1 MKKVIK
7 EFCLRGLLSMGFGP
21 IIYGIV
27 MFILYLCNVDTMV
40 DGLVIFK
47 GVISISIMAFLIAGF
62 SIIWKQEEIQLCKK
76 ILVHFIFLYVL
87 YLIVY
92 LANDWIEKDLLVIG
106 IFTLVFVLGYL
117 LTRLV
122 IYLVERNRAEK
133 FNKYIK

>member
-7 EFCLRGLLSMGFGP
+7 EFGLRGLLSMGVGP

-27 MFILYLCNVDTMV
+27 MFILYLCNVDTTV

-47 GVISISIMAFLIAGF
+47 GVISTSIMAFLIAGF

-92 LANDWIEKDLLVIG
+92 LANDWIGKDLLVIG

-117 LTRLV
+117 LTWLV